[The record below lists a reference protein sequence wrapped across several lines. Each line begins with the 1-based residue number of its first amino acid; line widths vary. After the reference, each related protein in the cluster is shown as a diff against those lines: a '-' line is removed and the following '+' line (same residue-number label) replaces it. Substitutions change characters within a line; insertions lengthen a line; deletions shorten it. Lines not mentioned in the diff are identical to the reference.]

1 MSSPLRGS
9 SRAAREGTIGDLFGE
24 ASASESSPRREDPAS
39 AAPDAASPGAPP
51 HAPGPRGVTLLRGVR
66 HWRTGERIDL
76 GIADGM
82 IVDARGLHPERVI
95 DAAGAV
101 VAPGLVDL
109 HVHLRE
115 PGQTA
120 KETIETG
127 ARAAAAGGFT
137 AIACMPNTRPVLDTP
152 EWIDWVR
159 HRAAGAACRV
169 HPMGAVTVGQEGK
182 QLTEFLALKAAGA
195 VALSDDGRPIM
206 SAAVMRH
213 ALEYAKHAGLPIVCH
228 EEDLTLKG
236 DGAMNEGFTATRL
249 GVRGIPS
256 AAESV
261 MVRRDVELAELTGGR
276 VHFAHLSC
284 AASFA
289 ALRDGK
295 ARGLA
300 VTGETCPHYWM
311 LTDEAVGDHDTFAKM
326 NPPLRSESDRE
337 ATLAA
342 IVDGTVDCFATD
354 HAPHT
359 MDEKR
364 QTFDLAPFGIVGLET
379 ALGLTL
385 TGLVEP
391 GHLSLERAIELW
403 TDAPRRVFRL
413 PSVSL
418 DPGSPADLVL
428 IDPGLPWTVDAS
440 SFASKGRNT
449 PFDGWSL
456 TGRAIATFRAGRP
469 TFALAGT
476 AAEALGS
483 PPSA

>member
-1 MSSPLRGS
+1 VTVP
-9 SRAAREGTIGDLFGE
+9 TH
-24 ASASESSPRREDPAS
+24 
-39 AAPDAASPGAPP
+39 GAPP
-51 HAPGPRGVTLLRGVR
+51 PAGLTLLRNVR
-66 HWRTGERIDL
+66 HWRTGERCDL
-76 GIADGM
+76 AFVDGVIVETPVAGADC
-82 IVDARGLHPERVI
+82 VI
-95 DAAGAV
+95 DAGGAV
-101 VAPGLVDL
+101 AAPGLVDL

-120 KETIETG
+120 KETIESG

-159 HRAAGAACRV
+159 HRAATASCRV
-169 HPMGAVTVGQEGK
+169 HPIGAVTVGQEGK
-182 QLTEFLALKAAGA
+182 QLTEFMALKAAGA
-195 VALSDDGRPIM
+195 VALSDDGHPIM
-206 SAAVMRH
+206 NAAVMRH
-213 ALEYAKHAGLPIVCH
+213 ALEYAKHSGLPIVCH
-228 EEDLTLKG
+228 EEDLNLKG

-249 GVRGIPS
+249 GIRGIPS

-276 VHFAHLSC
+276 VHFAHISC

-289 ALRDGK
+289 GLRDAK

-326 NPPLRSESDRE
+326 NPPLRSEADRD

-359 MDEKR
+359 LDEKR
-364 QTFDLAPFGIVGLET
+364 QTFDRAPFGIVGLET
-379 ALGLTL
+379 ALGLTIS
-385 TGLVEP
+385 GLVLP
-391 GHLSLERAIELW
+391 GHLTLERALELW

-413 PSVSL
+413 PAVSL
-418 DPGSPADLVL
+418 EPGSPADLVL
-428 IDPGLPWTVDAS
+428 VDPDLEWTVEAAAFQS
-440 SFASKGRNT
+440 RGRNT
-449 PFDGWSL
+449 PFDGMHL
-456 TGRAIATFRAGRP
+456 TGRAIATFKAGRA

-476 AAEALGS
+476 PAGAL
-483 PPSA
+483 A